1 MGHNSFV
8 YLDDAFGSQSERTS
22 AVAAVFIQRKELDS
36 SGLLVNEEKS
46 HWVPMQVGEWLGF
59 VINTISMAFWIP
71 EKKICKL
78 KRLLNSSIQNKSSS
92 YRELA
97 RIAGSIISV
106 ALAAGPIFRLLTRQ
120 MYLAIESRSAWDHIL
135 HFPPA
140 LLEELKF
147 WFCNI
152 ESFSG
157 YSIRSPL
164 DSSIVVFSDAS
175 DAAFGGFSASLDGTV
190 ASGMFT
196 IDDLAQS
203 SSFRELKAVY
213 YVLLSFVEHL
223 KHKTVKISTDN
234 QSAARIVSVG
244 SSKVHLQSVA
254 LSIFRFCFLHGIS
267 LEAQWIPRS
276 LNERA
281 DLLSRFVDKDD
292 WRVNPSV
299 FRLVDAKWGSHTIDR
314 FASYYNAQLPR
325 FTSKF
330 ASPGCSGVDAL
341 VQDWS
346 RENNWVC
353 SPVGL
358 VVDAV
363 QVLTACSG
371 RGTLIIPKWPSAY
384 FWPLLRMGD
393 GPSWLKSFVR
403 EVFVLS
409 AIKDLILEGPGQRQI

>member
-1 MGHNSFV
+1 
-8 YLDDAFGSQSERTS
+8 
-22 AVAAVFIQRKELDS
+22 
-36 SGLLVNEEKS
+36 
-46 HWVPMQVGEWLGF
+46 MQVGEWLGF

-92 YRELA
+92 YRDLA

-106 ALAAGPIFRLLTRQ
+106 VLAVGPIFRLLTRQ
-120 MYLAIESRSAWDHIL
+120 MYLAIESRSAWDHIF

-196 IDDLAQS
+196 IDDLGQS

-223 KHKTVKISTDN
+223 KHTTVKISTDN

-314 FASYYNAQLPR
+314 FASYYEPMSVI
-325 FTSKF
+325 F
-330 ASPGCSGVDAL
+330 
-341 VQDWS
+341 
-346 RENNWVC
+346 ENR
-353 SPVGL
+353 L
-358 VVDAV
+358 TVVN
-363 QVLTACSG
+363 
-371 RGTLIIPKWPSAY
+371 
-384 FWPLLRMGD
+384 F
-393 GPSWLKSFVR
+393 
-403 EVFVLS
+403 
-409 AIKDLILEGPGQRQI
+409 